1 MPRASRCSPLKSPR
15 LAAFEKAA
23 AEGVPV
29 YGVKDDRNA
38 GRAWDAYEAAGKEI
52 TNG

>member
-1 MPRASRCSPLKSPR
+1 
-15 LAAFEKAA
+15 
-23 AEGVPV
+23 
-29 YGVKDDRNA
+29 VKDDRNA